1 MAPLTTASV
10 LGFSEL
16 FYHRTPTQK
25 HPVLGFRLQAVW
37 LPSTPPPRPPPD
49 ILAKTTGVQHHSSCC
64 LRRF

>member
-16 FYHRTPTQK
+16 FCHRTPTQK

-37 LPSTPPPRPPPD
+37 LPSTPPDPPPD